1 MDGGLHAVVETRR
14 PEADVVADLAEAGVR
29 VSPLSEYWAGAG
41 SSGIVFGFGAVTEA
55 DLAHGLGLIAAASR
69 VHA

>member
-1 MDGGLHAVVETRR
+1 MRVT
-14 PEADVVADLAEAGVR
+14 PAEKVM
-29 VSPLSEYWAGAG
+29 GAG